1 MVRVNGNFES
11 NRNLFVKNEK
21 EIKQEVVK
29 ETVVKEDKAQNF
41 VERGEDLLNSARVAN
56 DAFMFFKNEKLDK
69 EVVSDLTQMYE
80 MAGIAHRALPT
91 AAEYARIAGS
101 TKADLAKFTEFETE
115 KNIETLF
122 SNSALMDALYEE
134 SIA

>member
-29 ETVVKEDKAQNF
+29 EAVVEENKGQKF
-41 VERGEDLLNSARVAN
+41 VERGDDLLNSVRVAN

-69 EVVSDLTQMYE
+69 EVASDLAQMYE
-80 MAGIAHRALPT
+80 MAGISHRALPT
-91 AAEYARIAGS
+91 ATEYARIAGS
-101 TKADLAKFTEFETE
+101 TKADLAKFREFETE